1 MSVETGQQFHQN
13 MVHFLR
19 ASITFEG
26 DGETISLGWVPA
38 KASIVGGGVVVA
50 TAFNAGTG
58 NVLDIG
64 FRNSGDGTTA
74 DPDDYAT
81 DLALGTVGVI
91 VADALATATGYHA
104 EGAEIT
110 CSVDLTGTA
119 ATAGAGE
126 VWVEYI
132 VVNE

>member
-1 MSVETGQQFHQN
+1 MSVETGQQFHHN

-19 ASITFEG
+19 APITFANDG
-26 DGETISLGWVPA
+26 DTVSLGWVPA
-38 KASIVGGGVVVA
+38 KASIVGGGVVVS
-50 TAFNAGTG
+50 TAFNGDTT
-58 NVLDIG
+58 NTLDIG
-64 FRNSGDGTTA
+64 FRNAGDGTTA

-91 VADALATATGYHA
+91 VADALTTATGYHA

-110 CSVDLTGTA
+110 CLVTSTA
-119 ATAGAGE
+119 SASAGAGE